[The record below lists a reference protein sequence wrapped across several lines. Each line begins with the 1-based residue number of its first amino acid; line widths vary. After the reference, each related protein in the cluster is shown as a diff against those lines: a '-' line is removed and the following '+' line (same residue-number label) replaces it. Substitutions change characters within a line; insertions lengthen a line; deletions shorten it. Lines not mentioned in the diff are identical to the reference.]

1 VRSNFI
7 GAALA
12 VLVCGSGAWA
22 QNAAVIDMQGAILG
36 TKDGAKA
43 SAELKAK
50 FGPKEQEIAKRNQDL
65 VAKRAEFQKTAA
77 TLSDE
82 ARASKQREI
91 EVFEKALQRDTE
103 DARND
108 VQAEE
113 NRLLGGIMQK
123 MQGVMGQYASDRKIS
138 LMVDLSS
145 QPNNLL
151 FADKSVNITADII
164 ALYDKAQAGP
174 VNAVPSA
181 PKSVAPAPASTPAAT
196 APAQKK
202 PAAGPAKQD

>member
-1 VRSNFI
+1 MRSNFI
-7 GAALA
+7 VAALA
-12 VLVCGSGAWA
+12 VLASGSAASA

-43 SAELKAK
+43 SAELKAR

-65 VAKRAEFQKTAA
+65 VAKRADFQKTAA
-77 TLSDE
+77 TLSDA

-91 EVFEKALQRDTE
+91 AEFEKTLQRDTE

-113 NRLLGGIMQK
+113 NRLLGTIMQK

-151 FADKSVNITADII
+151 YADKSVNITAEII
-164 ALYDKAQAGP
+164 ALYDKAQTGP

-181 PKSVAPAPASTPAAT
+181 PKSATPAPPSATPAPAV
-196 APAQKK
+196 KK
-202 PAAGPAKQD
+202 PAAGPVKQN